1 MLKRERTL
9 KSGKVWVGYYYNG
22 RDANGKR
29 RETPL
34 GTDLFEAK
42 LKWAQLEQKPKQVA
56 SGTMGHVFDR
66 YERDILPNKAPR
78 TQQDNIQE
86 LALLRKVFNDA
97 PLEQITTAHLAQY
110 RDARG
115 KTAPVRANR
124 EIALFSHAFNIAR
137 EWGYTNREDPC
148 RGLRKNKETPR
159 DFYVDDAVFNA
170 VLDHAVTDLR
180 CAMRLAY
187 LTGQRPADV
196 RKMQWADIVDGHI
209 VLQQNK
215 TNKKLRVAVVG
226 QLQALLAEIKAGSSI
241 GRYIICTDAGKPLSY
256 AMLRQRFDAAR
267 ILAAKRHPDLA
278 DRIKIFQFRDIRAK
292 SASDTDIAHASALLG
307 HTTQKI
313 TAQVYRRLGQTVKP
327 VN

>member
-1 MLKRERTL
+1 M
-9 KSGKVWVGYYYNG
+9 
-22 RDANGKR
+22 
-29 RETPL
+29 
-34 GTDLFEAK
+34 
-42 LKWAQLEQKPKQVA
+42 
-56 SGTMGHVFDR
+56 
-66 YERDILPNKAPR
+66 
-78 TQQDNIQE
+78 
-86 LALLRKVFNDA
+86 
-97 PLEQITTAHLAQY
+97 
-110 RDARG
+110 
-115 KTAPVRANR
+115 
-124 EIALFSHAFNIAR
+124 
-137 EWGYTNREDPC
+137 
-148 RGLRKNKETPR
+148 
-159 DFYVDDAVFNA
+159 VFNA
-170 VLDHAVTDLR
+170 VLDHAVIELR

-196 RKMQWADIVDGHI
+196 RKMQWADIVDGHL

-292 SASDTDIAHASALLG
+292 SASDTDITHASALLG
-307 HTTQKI
+307 HTTQQI
-313 TAQVYRRLGQTVKP
+313 TAQVYRRLGQTVKL